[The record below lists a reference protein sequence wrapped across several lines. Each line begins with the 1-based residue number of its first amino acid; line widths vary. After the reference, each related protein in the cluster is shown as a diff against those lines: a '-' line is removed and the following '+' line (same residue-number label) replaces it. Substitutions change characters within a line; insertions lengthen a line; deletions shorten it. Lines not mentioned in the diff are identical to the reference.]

1 MNLVYPNESDWVRG
15 TDDNELTF
23 YGHHCLI
30 SKLDEFLLLQ
40 FLYFAFWQPLVNGN
54 EASSKAKFN
63 RLTKLA
69 PIIFKAIFSLRWFLC
84 STRIRKTF
92 LISQAHFSH
101 TSNYFISSQI
111 PTSVLGVLHVI
122 ERPRT
127 LWSHT
132 ALTLMQAVTGKLL
145 QISEAKSR

>member
-69 PIIFKAIFSLRWFLC
+69 PIIFNAIFSLRWFLC

-101 TSNYFISSQI
+101 TSNYFYIITNTNFGSRCI
-111 PTSVLGVLHVI
+111 A
-122 ERPRT
+122 RDRT
-127 LWSHT
+127 T
-132 ALTLMQAVTGKLL
+132 ANSLKPYCINFNASCNREVATN
-145 QISEAKSR
+145 